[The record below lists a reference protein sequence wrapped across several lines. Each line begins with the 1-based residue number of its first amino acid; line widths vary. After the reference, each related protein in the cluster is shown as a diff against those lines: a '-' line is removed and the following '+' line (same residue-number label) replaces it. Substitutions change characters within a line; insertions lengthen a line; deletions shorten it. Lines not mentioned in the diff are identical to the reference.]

1 MFVVKDQAM
10 QVPLKVPDDLTTH
23 QLAAEKN
30 VSIMFVLT
38 WNENHHMA

>member
-1 MFVVKDQAM
+1 MFVVKDQAT
-10 QVPLKVPDDLTTH
+10 QVPLKVPDNFTTR

-38 WNENHHMA
+38 WNENRHMA